1 VVGSVLREAFKLAS
15 MIADEKA
22 KMTVQDG
29 KMQHDMA

>member
-22 KMTVQDG
+22 KNDCSG
-29 KMQHDMA
+29 WKNAA